1 MHPLSKSWTVTTA
14 TPPQPRYGGNHGLK
28 ERAQQC
34 RFTDLP
40 APCALET
47 ALSPHRTEYATTLLS
62 GPSAIRGVKV
72 ARIANEAM
80 LMLVGGGRRRNRSH
94 SPTRGASNLR
104 WSTLRV
110 HERRRRPTLAR
121 RLLVRLRSEHH
132 PSTSLRRL
140 PASRSSRVWSTCCS
154 RLPAQTRRRSVVV
167 PLRAIAAKAGS
178 TPRTAAV
185 SSCAVTPAPK

>member
-1 MHPLSKSWTVTTA
+1 MMHPLSKSWTVTTA

-80 LMLVGGGRRRNRSH
+80 LMLVKRI
-94 SPTRGASNLR
+94 
-104 WSTLRV
+104 WS
-110 HERRRRPTLAR
+110 
-121 RLLVRLRSEHH
+121 
-132 PSTSLRRL
+132 
-140 PASRSSRVWSTCCS
+140 
-154 RLPAQTRRRSVVV
+154 
-167 PLRAIAAKAGS
+167 S
-178 TPRTAAV
+178 TPQRSWLVWAIRRGCHGPELCQV
-185 SSCAVTPAPK
+185 DG